1 MIKERKGAFDMKV
14 KKIYSKRIFEELMC
28 LKKHK
33 FLNTQDNLKYSWL
46 KVFVFEET
54 PELLNDLTI
63 LTHHS
68 L

>member
-1 MIKERKGAFDMKV
+1 MKV

-28 LKKHK
+28 LNRHK
-33 FLNTQDNLKYSWL
+33 FLNTQNNLKYTWL

-63 LTHHS
+63 LTHHTI
-68 L
+68 